1 MAVKKADL
9 LKEAEELGIEV
20 NDEMTVPQLK
30 AAIAEVKGDDPEE
43 EEKPERPYYEEWY
56 CRIKEGKAEKLKLE
70 RKRVLISDEQAA
82 ILNEGRI
89 KGPNSH
95 ALCYFKPEGE

>member
-1 MAVKKADL
+1 MAVTKADL

-20 NDEMTVPQLK
+20 NDKMTVPQLK
-30 AAIAEVKGDDPEE
+30 AAIAEVKGDEPEE
-43 EEKPERPYYEEWY
+43 TEKPEREYYEEWY
-56 CRIKEGKAEKLKLE
+56 CMIKGGKAEKLKMK

-82 ILNEGRI
+82 ILNEGRT

-95 ALCYFKPEGE
+95 ALLYYKPE